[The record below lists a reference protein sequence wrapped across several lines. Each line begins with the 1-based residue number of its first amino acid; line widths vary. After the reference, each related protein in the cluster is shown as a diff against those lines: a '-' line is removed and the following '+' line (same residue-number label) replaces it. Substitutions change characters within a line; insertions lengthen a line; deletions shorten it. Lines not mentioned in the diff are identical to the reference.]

1 MLLVNVNLGA
11 HIRRNASGLAYVRC
25 PAWASHAAG
34 VSREGPWSPRALA
47 SGGHHSGSRAQNQR
61 EGCWLGSSQHV
72 LTLSNPIPVSQLV
85 ELSLKDPF
93 LSPPHPQQLSSQ
105 EILDALAGPVTAD
118 LSRVVLLQGLLPAGE
133 NAHGA

>member
-1 MLLVNVNLGA
+1 MVTKSPGIWGPPLRVKGSEPAGRVLVGN
-11 HIRRNASGLAYVRC
+11 
-25 PAWASHAAG
+25 
-34 VSREGPWSPRALA
+34 
-47 SGGHHSGSRAQNQR
+47 
-61 EGCWLGSSQHV
+61 SSQHV